1 MTAAPAW
8 LLVTADDSTGATEA
22 AAACADAGLDV
33 NAVPFGVQA
42 PVPAPA
48 HGCVVV
54 DLRSRH
60 LPPDEARRRML
71 ETTAENHRM
80 HKIDST
86 LRGNWATE
94 IATVV
99 EGGRRVVLI
108 PSHPL
113 AGRVC
118 IGGVVYVDGVPV
130 AESELG
136 NDPRLPVHSSRPGE
150 SLGGV
155 ELDGSAALTEWLA
168 RSRSG
173 AAIVDARTLAEIEQ
187 LVTIALDADDVL
199 LAGPASVVGAV
210 AQTTTPGNSGAH
222 LPEPR
227 LPKPIVV
234 VSASLHPV
242 SRAQIAEVER
252 AGIDVVTSSV
262 VRGGDSEVV
271 AAEVAERAHRLVAER
286 HARCVILVGGDTA
299 EAFIGD
305 SVVRVFGS
313 IDVGVSLGEARIRG
327 TLLRI
332 ASKPGGFGT
341 ANTLVDLVNR

>member
-1 MTAAPAW
+1 MTAGPAW
-8 LLVTADDSTGATEA
+8 LFVTADDSTGATEA
-22 AAACADAGLDV
+22 AAACADAGFDV
-33 NAVPFGVQA
+33 NVAPFG
-42 PVPAPA
+42 VPAPA
-48 HGCVVV
+48 PAPTRGCVVV

-60 LPPDEARRRML
+60 LTPDEARRRML
-71 ETTAENHRM
+71 ETTAANHRM

-86 LRGNWATE
+86 LRGNWAVE
-94 IATVV
+94 IAAVV

-113 AGRVC
+113 AGRVSV
-118 IGGVVYVDGVPV
+118 GGVVYVDGVPV

-136 NDPRLPVHSSRPGE
+136 NDPRLPVRSSRPSE
-150 SLGGV
+150 TLRGV
-155 ELDGSAALTEWLA
+155 ELDGSAALTTWLA
-168 RSRSG
+168 RSGSG
-173 AAIVDARTLAEIEQ
+173 AAIVDARTLTEIEQ
-187 LVTIALDADDVL
+187 LVTIALDAPDVL

-210 AQTTTPGNSGAH
+210 AKISSPGHSGAY
-222 LPEPR
+222 LPEP
-227 LPKPIVV
+227 LLLTPIVV

-262 VRGGDSEVV
+262 IRGGDPLAV
-271 AAEVAERAHRLVAER
+271 AAEVAEAAHRLVAER
-286 HARCVILVGGDTA
+286 HARSVILVGGDTA

-327 TLLRI
+327 SLLRI